1 MIIAQQILV
10 GQKIQIFYYYNTPD
24 VHREVWNLYHGS
36 KERIFM
42 KLDVKPYEEKM
53 KKSISSYEE
62 NLATIRA
69 GKANATVLDKMT
81 VDYYGS
87 PTKIKDIASI
97 KATDAKTLTIQPWDK
112 STLKLI
118 EKAILASDL
127 GINPQNDGVVI
138 RLTFPQLT
146 EQRRKEL
153 AKQVQKYGDEAKVA
167 IRNIR
172 RDANDKSKDMK
183 KNGEMTEDEQ
193 KASDKTVQDLTD
205 KYTKQIDTIT
215 EKKKAEI
222 MSI

>member
-1 MIIAQQILV
+1 
-10 GQKIQIFYYYNTPD
+10 
-24 VHREVWNLYHGS
+24 
-36 KERIFM
+36 M
-42 KLDVKPYEEKM
+42 KLDVKPFEEKM
-53 KKSISSYEE
+53 KKSIASYED

-69 GKANATVLDKMT
+69 GKANATVLDKIS

-118 EKAILASDL
+118 EKAIQQSDL
-127 GINPQNDGVVI
+127 GINPQNDGTVI

-172 RDANDKSKDMK
+172 RDANDKIKAMK
-183 KNGEMTEDEQ
+183 KNSELTEDEA
-193 KASDKTVQDLTD
+193 KTGDKNVQDLTD
-205 KYTKQIDTIT
+205 KYIKEIDKIT
-215 EKKKAEI
+215 ADKTREI
-222 MSI
+222 MEI

>member
-1 MIIAQQILV
+1 
-10 GQKIQIFYYYNTPD
+10 
-24 VHREVWNLYHGS
+24 
-36 KERIFM
+36 M
-42 KLDVKPYEEKM
+42 KFDTKPFEEKM
-53 KKSISSYEE
+53 KKTIEAFRE
-62 NLATIRA
+62 NLSTIRA
-69 GKANATVLDKMT
+69 GKANPDVLKKIT

-118 EKAILASDL
+118 EKAIQQSDL
-127 GINPQNDGVVI
+127 GINPQNDGTVI

-153 AKQVQKYGDEAKVA
+153 AKQVQKYGDDAKVA

-205 KYTKQIDTIT
+205 KYTKQLDKIT
-215 EKKKAEI
+215 DAKSKEI
-222 MSI
+222 MEI